1 MHRQGRCLI
10 AVVENSRAVNARKS
24 DVVHLG
30 NRSDCFILS
39 NVPNDL
45 CNGLK
50 QGASASVFQKMS
62 KTIERGRE
70 LSGDYWRICLA
81 PRKKSSCI
89 RSTFLP
95 GVTMIAAS

>member
-70 LSGDYWRICLA
+70 SSGDYWRICLA
-81 PRKKSSCI
+81 P
-89 RSTFLP
+89 STRPRGRNHPAFVRRFFL
-95 GVTMIAAS
+95 ASL